1 MKPPTMPRRRRA
13 MPANRGAF
21 VDARTLA
28 SLKKSA
34 RRANALY
41 WLLILGPVLVFAAML
56 ALALVPVFT
65 K

>member
-1 MKPPTMPRRRRA
+1 
-13 MPANRGAF
+13 

-41 WLLILGPVLVFAAML
+41 WLLIIGPLLVFGAML
-56 ALALVPVFT
+56 ALALVPVFL